1 MSSNL
6 DPVNPAFLVDNKFLL
21 AATHEECVKNVVALA
36 KSMPKQQDRKGQE
49 WEKWFR
55 CMDQS
60 ISIPGAE
67 LDPFNLQKEVMFVGG
82 RAKELGCFGWIE
94 ESLVKTYKE
103 AVILY
108 YREQGQPVV
117 VKASTQDSQKPRDG
131 LFTPTPEKILRKPI
145 RQNADSAIPT
155 TRYRLMVR
163 SLCGAR
169 GTGFGPALG
178 AVHDARNQ
186 GRACARKHIRCSH
199 TKHLVNPTTQSSA
212 MKHQGSDDD
221 SSDIAEDSSQ
231 EYQLEDSPPPPS
243 KIPAAK
249 SGGSLVKW
257 MPLSSQNKGNGSKRL
272 RPSDSSRSSSPNT
285 RSKKR
290 MVHETSVII
299 SSDSEVDEPTSSA
312 LKKRANKP
320 SNSISPSRYVDE
332 TSGFHDK
339 FSRLRKAN
347 AEAHKLT
354 MRMLAN
360 TLEISEALIDA
371 QIPTTKGNAGSQ
383 VSRRK

>member
-1 MSSNL
+1 
-6 DPVNPAFLVDNKFLL
+6 
-21 AATHEECVKNVVALA
+21 
-36 KSMPKQQDRKGQE
+36 
-49 WEKWFR
+49 
-55 CMDQS
+55 
-60 ISIPGAE
+60 
-67 LDPFNLQKEVMFVGG
+67 
-82 RAKELGCFGWIE
+82 
-94 ESLVKTYKE
+94 
-103 AVILY
+103 
-108 YREQGQPVV
+108 
-117 VKASTQDSQKPRDG
+117 
-131 LFTPTPEKILRKPI
+131 
-145 RQNADSAIPT
+145 
-155 TRYRLMVR
+155 
-163 SLCGAR
+163 
-169 GTGFGPALG
+169 
-178 AVHDARNQ
+178 
-186 GRACARKHIRCSH
+186 
-199 TKHLVNPTTQSSA
+199 

-312 LKKRANKP
+312 LKFLVSLLQKRANKP